1 MQAPPERVDTY
12 RLYFRS
18 ASRAAVWLPQRPPP
32 PKTAWGRSQ
41 TSLSHTPTHGGHSH
55 PFLHSDTAVVESHL
69 GAEAAEQRLFG
80 ASEAQLAPSLASL
93 RGLRA
98 HGIECERLCQA
109 LSRALLALHEPV
121 AVAAIAKTTSQAP
134 TAPPEASFTN
144 EFELV
149 QQYRITYLTLGML
162 QLEQGAPPVP
172 IDEISPH
179 AARMLLRQLGVP
191 RQSGECGGTQVAR
204 CASVLC
210 KLGTD
215 AADAPLESKATSR
228 AALGSAFALCLRAS
242 LDCLQPAEQRSEE
255 RALGLLTSPP
265 LTDDELHSI
274 FTDLGSSVAGFSSAL
289 RAQARAHLA
298 SQLEQAR
305 AHAPRPALD
314 AQLSPWLG
322 AAALTGGS

>member
-1 MQAPPERVDTY
+1 LGPPADIA
-12 RLYFRS
+12 LYI
-18 ASRAAVWLPQRPPP
+18 RPH
-32 PKTAWGRSQ
+32 TAN
-41 TSLSHTPTHGGHSH
+41 SHSIHV
-55 PFLHSDTAVVESHL
+55 LHSGTAVVECHL

-98 HGIECERLCQA
+98 HGVECERLCQA
-109 LSRALLALHEPV
+109 LSRALLALHVPD
-121 AVAAIAKTTSQAP
+121 AVAASATTTSQAP

-149 QQYRITYLTLGML
+149 QQYRLTYLTLGLL
-162 QLEQGAPPVP
+162 QLEQAAPPVI

-179 AARMLLRQLGVP
+179 AARLLLRQLGLP
-191 RQSGECGGTQVAR
+191 RLSGECAGTQVAR

-215 AADAPLESKATSR
+215 AADVPLESKATSR

-242 LDCLQPAEQRSEE
+242 LDWLLPAEQRSEE
-255 RALGLLTSPP
+255 PAMGMLASTPLPP

-274 FTDLGSSVAGFSSAL
+274 FTDLGISVAGFSSAL

-305 AHAPRPALD
+305 AHTPRPSALD
-314 AQLSPWLG
+314 AQLSSWLG